1 MESTKRPD
9 GIEGRINSQSQ
20 VSLDI
25 STTNSSSQTDLNRI
39 RTDANENARSTETLQ
54 LRPNTP
60 KANIEIGSS
69 SSIHQGQSP
78 SPRTGSRSGSRSG
91 SVSAQG
97 SQRIKEGKRQ
107 RIDSILEEARNR
119 KITMETPGDGEESQS
134 PARGMDG
141 YENENENGH
150 GHGIG
155 NGNGHG
161 HTNGKESRGES
172 SADEETSVLRRGP
185 DMNYGGVSGTTAIT
199 ADTNHGNNS
208 TRRKLEA
215 KDPNKRGGVW
225 GTGRGRGFSGTE
237 AEGVITEDGSRTK
250 RSGKIGKWWKRM
262 MDEYGSIEL
271 ENKGSVA
278 RDHLALERT
287 FLAWLRTSLA
297 FASIGIAIT
306 QLFRL
311 NTSSSTTPAPPE
323 PKSSLRHLGKPLG
336 ATFVGI
342 SILMLSVGFHR
353 YFEGQFYIIRGKFP
367 ASRGSIALVA
377 MITGALMVTSL
388 VVVVVGNRGGFEK

>member
-1 MESTKRPD
+1 MESTKRSD
-9 GIEGRINSQSQ
+9 GTEGRINSQSQ

-25 STTNSSSQTDLNRI
+25 SATNSSSQTDLNRI
-39 RTDANENARSTETLQ
+39 RTDANENARSTDTSQ

-60 KANIEIGSS
+60 KANSEIGSS
-69 SSIHQGQSP
+69 SNIHQGQSP

-119 KITMETPGDGEESQS
+119 KMTMDTPGDGEEIQS
-134 PARGMDG
+134 PGRGIDG
-141 YENENENGH
+141 YGNENGN
-150 GHGIG
+150 GI
-155 NGNGHG
+155 GHG
-161 HTNGKESRGES
+161 HTSGKESRGES

-185 DMNYGGVSGTTAIT
+185 DLNYGGVSGGTTAIT
-199 ADTNHGNNS
+199 ADTTNGNNS
-208 TRRKLEA
+208 TKRKLGA
-215 KDPNKRGGVW
+215 KDPNKRGGIW
-225 GTGRGRGFSGTE
+225 GTGRGRGFSGSE
-237 AEGVITEDGSRTK
+237 AEGVVTEDESRTK
-250 RSGKIGKWWKRM
+250 RSGRIGKWWKRM

>member
-1 MESTKRPD
+1 MESTKRSD

-25 STTNSSSQTDLNRI
+25 SATNSSSQTDLNRI
-39 RTDANENARSTETLQ
+39 RSDANENARSADTLQ

-60 KANIEIGSS
+60 KANIEFGSS
-69 SSIHQGQSP
+69 SNIHQGQSP

-119 KITMETPGDGEESQS
+119 KITMNTPGDVEESQS
-134 PARGMDG
+134 PGRGVDG
-141 YENENENGH
+141 YENE
-150 GHGIG
+150 I
-155 NGNGHG
+155 GNGHG
-161 HTNGKESRGES
+161 HKNGKESRGES

-185 DMNYGGVSGTTAIT
+185 DMNYGGVSGGTTAIT
-199 ADTNHGNNS
+199 ADTNNGNNS
-208 TRRKLEA
+208 TKRKLGA

-225 GTGRGRGFSGTE
+225 GTGRGRGFSGSE
-237 AEGVITEDGSRTK
+237 VEGVVTEDESRTK
-250 RSGKIGKWWKRM
+250 RSGRIGKWWKRM

-311 NTSSSTTPAPPE
+311 NTSSSTTPAPSE

>member
-1 MESTKRPD
+1 MESTKRPG
-9 GIEGRINSQSQ
+9 GIEGRINSPSQ

-25 STTNSSSQTDLNRI
+25 NTTNSSSQTDLDRI
-39 RTDANENARSTETLQ
+39 RSDANESARSTETLQ

-60 KANIEIGSS
+60 KAIVEFGSS
-69 SSIHQGQSP
+69 SNIYQGQSP

-107 RIDSILEEARNR
+107 RIDSILEQARNR
-119 KITMETPGDGEESQS
+119 KIIMDTPGDGEESQS
-134 PARGMDG
+134 PGGEVDG
-141 YENENENGH
+141 YENEIE
-150 GHGIG
+150 

-161 HTNGKESRGES
+161 HTNGKESRAES

-185 DMNYGGVSGTTAIT
+185 DMNYGGVNGGTTPII
-199 ADTNHGNNS
+199 ADTNNGNNS
-208 TRRKLEA
+208 TRRKVGA
-215 KDPNKRGGVW
+215 KDSNKRGRVW
-225 GTGRGRGFSGTE
+225 GTGRGREFSG
-237 AEGVITEDGSRTK
+237 AEVQGVITEDESRTK
-250 RSGKIGKWWKRM
+250 RSGRMGKWWKRM

-311 NTSSSTTPAPPE
+311 NTSNSTTPVPLE

-377 MITGALMVTSL
+377 TITGALMVTSL
-388 VVVVVGNRGGFEK
+388 VVVVVGNRGGFVK

>member
-39 RTDANENARSTETLQ
+39 RTDANESARSTETLQ

-69 SSIHQGQSP
+69 SNIHQGQSP
-78 SPRTGSRSGSRSG
+78 SPRTGSRSG

-119 KITMETPGDGEESQS
+119 KITMDTPGDGEESQS
-134 PARGMDG
+134 PGRGVDG
-141 YENENENGH
+141 YENENENE
-150 GHGIG
+150 
-155 NGNGHG
+155 NRNGHG

-185 DMNYGGVSGTTAIT
+185 DMNYGGISGGTTAIT
-199 ADTNHGNNS
+199 ADTNNGNNS
-208 TRRKLEA
+208 TRRKLGA

-225 GTGRGRGFSGTE
+225 GTGRGRGFSGAE
-237 AEGVITEDGSRTK
+237 AEGVITEDESRTK
-250 RSGKIGKWWKRM
+250 RSGRMGKWWKRM

-278 RDHLALERT
+278 RDHLA
-287 FLAWLRTSLA
+287 LAWLRTSLA

-311 NTSSSTTPAPPE
+311 NTSSSTTPAPSE
-323 PKSSLRHLGKPLG
+323 PKSSLHHLGKPLG

>member
-1 MESTKRPD
+1 MESTKRSD

-25 STTNSSSQTDLNRI
+25 SATNSSSQTDLNRI
-39 RTDANENARSTETLQ
+39 RSYANENARSTDTLQ

-60 KANIEIGSS
+60 KANIEFGSS
-69 SSIHQGQSP
+69 SNIHQGQSP

-97 SQRIKEGKRQ
+97 SQRIKEGKGQ
-107 RIDSILEEARNR
+107 RIDSILGEARNR
-119 KITMETPGDGEESQS
+119 KIAMDTPGDVEESQS
-134 PARGMDG
+134 PGRGVDG
-141 YENENENGH
+141 YENE
-150 GHGIG
+150 IG
-155 NGNGHG
+155 NGHGHG

-185 DMNYGGVSGTTAIT
+185 DMNYGGVSGGTPAIT
-199 ADTNHGNNS
+199 ADMNNGDNS
-208 TRRKLEA
+208 TKRKLGA
-215 KDPNKRGGVW
+215 KDPNKRGVW
-225 GTGRGRGFSGTE
+225 GTGRGRGSSGSE
-237 AEGVITEDGSRTK
+237 AEGVVTEDGSRTK
-250 RSGKIGKWWKRM
+250 RSGRIGKWWKRM

>member
-1 MESTKRPD
+1 MRAGIGLDSRCQGRCFGGTMESTKRSD
-9 GIEGRINSQSQ
+9 GIEGRMNSQSQ
-20 VSLDI
+20 VSLDL

-39 RTDANENARSTETLQ
+39 RTDANENARSTDTLQ

-69 SSIHQGQSP
+69 SNIHQGQSP

-119 KITMETPGDGEESQS
+119 KITMDTPGDGEESQS
-134 PARGMDG
+134 PGRGVDG
-141 YENENENGH
+141 YEN
-150 GHGIG
+150 G

-185 DMNYGGVSGTTAIT
+185 DMNYGGVSGGTTAIT
-199 ADTNHGNNS
+199 ADTNNGNNS
-208 TRRKLEA
+208 TRRKFGV
-215 KDPNKRGGVW
+215 KDPTKRGGVW

-237 AEGVITEDGSRTK
+237 AEGVVTEDESRTK
-250 RSGKIGKWWKRM
+250 QSGRIGKWWKRM

-278 RDHLALERT
+278 RDHLALGMW
-287 FLAWLRTSLA
+287 FLSLA
-297 FASIGIAIT
+297 KFQIT
-306 QLFRL
+306 RL
-311 NTSSSTTPAPPE
+311 VC
-323 PKSSLRHLGKPLG
+323 R
-336 ATFVGI
+336 
-342 SILMLSVGFHR
+342 LSH
-353 YFEGQFYIIRGKFP
+353 I
-367 ASRGSIALVA
+367 
-377 MITGALMVTSL
+377 
-388 VVVVVGNRGGFEK
+388 

>member
-9 GIEGRINSQSQ
+9 GIDGRINSQSQ
-20 VSLDI
+20 VSLNI

-69 SSIHQGQSP
+69 SNIYQGQCP
-78 SPRTGSRSGSRSG
+78 SPQTGSRSGSRSG

-119 KITMETPGDGEESQS
+119 KIIMDTPGDEEESQS
-134 PARGMDG
+134 PGRGVNG
-141 YENENENGH
+141 YENENE
-150 GHGIG
+150 IG
-155 NGNGHG
+155 NEIGNGHG
-161 HTNGKESRGES
+161 HIYGKESRGES

-185 DMNYGGVSGTTAIT
+185 DMNHGGVSGGTTAIT
-199 ADTNHGNNS
+199 ADANNGNNS
-208 TRRKLEA
+208 TRRKLGA
-215 KDPNKRGGVW
+215 KDPNKRGGIW
-225 GTGRGRGFSGTE
+225 GTGRGREFSGAE
-237 AEGVITEDGSRTK
+237 AEEVTTEDESRTK
-250 RSGKIGKWWKRM
+250 RSGRIGKWWKRM

-311 NTSSSTTPAPPE
+311 NTSTSTTPAPSE

-377 MITGALMVTSL
+377 MVTGALMVTSL